1 MRIRFSIVLAA
12 ALAAACKKEEAPVVY
27 QAVPVEHRDIV
38 VSAQASGA
46 IQPDTTVEVKSK
58 ASGEILQIMSETGA
72 TVQRGQVL
80 IRIDPRTARNT
91 VSQAAAQVEASKA
104 QLQIAETNKKR
115 ADELFQSQAITQ
127 QEHDQAVLD
136 YANAKANLVSQQVA
150 LENAQ
155 IQLEDVDVKSPITG
169 TIIEKNVER
178 GQVIASALSNVSGG
192 TVLMRMAN
200 LQLVQV
206 YTLVDETDIGKI
218 QPGQRA
224 TVTVDAYPNR
234 PFEGVVLKIEPRDT
248 VSQNVTMFPVRV
260 RIDNREGLLKPGM
273 NTEVEVHIGEA
284 QSVLAVP
291 NAALRTQKDV
301 ASAAQVLGLSPEAV
315 QQQLAQ
321 ETAPAPN
328 GDSTRRVGLAA
339 TVPDSAAKVGGAA
352 KAANTMTTPDG
363 RVIPLPEGVTEPQ
376 VRAIFAKFRNGEQP
390 TPAERAILQKL
401 RQAGGGRRNGGG
413 GGGAG
418 GASSYLFGGDY
429 IVFTIRNGVI
439 TPKKVRTGITDLD
452 FSEIKSGLADGDSV
466 LVLPS
471 ASLIQS
477 QQEFKNRF
485 NRMTGGGAVPGMR
498 SQSGTSSSGTPSGQ
512 QARPSAPARP

>member
-1 MRIRFSIVLAA
+1 MRSRHLIALVTLAA
-12 ALAAACKKEEAPVVY
+12 GCKKEAPAPVY
-27 QAVPVEHRDIV
+27 QAVAVEQRDIV

-58 ASGEILQIMSETGA
+58 ASGEILQIMSETGQL
-72 TVQRGQVL
+72 VPRGQILVKV
-80 IRIDPRTARNT
+80 DPRTARNA
-91 VSQAAAQVEASKA
+91 VAQASAQVEASKA
-104 QLQIAETNKKR
+104 QLGISETNKKR
-115 ADELFQSQAITQ
+115 ADDLFQSQAITQ
-127 QEHDQAVLD
+127 QEHDQAILD

-155 IQLEDVDVKSPITG
+155 IQLEDVDVRAPITG
-169 TIIEKNVER
+169 TIIEKDVER
-178 GQVIASALSNVSGG
+178 GQVIASAISNVSGG

-200 LQLVQV
+200 LDLVQV

-224 TVTVDAYPNR
+224 TITVDAYPNR
-234 PFEGVVLKIEPRDT
+234 PFEGTVLKIEPTDT

-260 RIDNREGLLKPGM
+260 RIENQQGLLKPGM

-291 NAALRTQKDV
+291 NGALRTNKDV
-301 ASAAQVLGLSPEAV
+301 ASAAQVLGLSPDQV

-321 ETAPAPN
+321 QDQPVPN

-339 TVPDSAAKVGGAA
+339 TVQPDSGS
-352 KAANTMTTPDG
+352 ANAPKGTTMTTPDG
-363 RVIPLPEGVTEPQ
+363 RVIPLPPGVTEQQ

-390 TPAERAILQKL
+390 TPAERAIMQQL
-401 RQAGGGRRNGGG
+401 RQAGGGGGGRRGGG
-413 GGGAG
+413 GGGSQVG
-418 GASSYLFGGDY
+418 GSNYLFGGDY
-429 IVFTIRNGVI
+429 IVFTIRNGTI
-439 TPKKVRTGITDLD
+439 TPRKVRTGITDLD
-452 FSEIKSGLADGDSV
+452 YSEIKSGLQAGDSV

-485 NRMTGGGAVPGMR
+485 NRMTGGGSLPGVR
-498 SQSGTSSSGTPSGQ
+498 SSTPGSTPTTGQ
-512 QARPSAPARP
+512 PARPTRP